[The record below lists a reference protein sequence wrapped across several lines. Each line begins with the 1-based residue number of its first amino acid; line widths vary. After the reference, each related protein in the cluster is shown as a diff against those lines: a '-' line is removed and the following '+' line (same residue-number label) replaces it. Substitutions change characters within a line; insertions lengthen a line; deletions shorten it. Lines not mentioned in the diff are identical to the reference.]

1 MRPFETGATR
11 DTDEDKPDYEGFL
24 SPEVLA
30 TFGRY
35 MHRHRMQADGKL
47 RDSDNWQR
55 GIPADAYMKS
65 AWRHFMDW
73 WWAHRHGEDATDALC
88 ALLFNAMGYL
98 HEELASGKG
107 PDYER
112 LMEEKLKKPAYV
124 QGQDYERLME
134 ENLRKRDN
142 LGVGWAAPHESFP
155 VPIMRASASCQDD
168 RPSFSGSP
176 RC

>member
-1 MRPFETGATR
+1 MRTFETGATR

-73 WWAHRHGEDATDALC
+73 WWAHRHGGEATEALC

-107 PDYER
+107 P
-112 LMEEKLKKPAYV
+112 
-124 QGQDYERLME
+124 DYERLME

-168 RPSFSGSP
+168 NDRPS
-176 RC
+176 